1 MRQKT
6 NWRKLMTTNPASN
19 QNQNTLSII
28 AIVLG
33 LLSFFFFWFFCL
45 FASIIFG
52 LFESIIIGLFA
63 SIIFGTSAIVLAFLA
78 KKKSEKLSK
87 VAFAIAIAGTA
98 INPVIFMGLYL
109 LRVILGSIF

>member
-1 MRQKT
+1 
-6 NWRKLMTTNPASN
+6 MTTNPASN

-33 LLSFFFFWFFCL
+33 LLSFFFFWFFR
-45 FASIIFG
+45 
-52 LFESIIIGLFA
+52 LFA